1 MKSRHIFVIAL
12 YCAALAIILSWL
24 VLFPIHDLTQLSS
37 KGFRNIQSLPEGLRP
52 LFKGFP
58 NIITLVCY
66 VMFSLT
72 AFLFIKE
79 KRMLYRFI
87 SISSFVMLAWL
98 FLCLF

>member
-1 MKSRHIFVIAL
+1 MKSKHIFVISL
-12 YCAALAIILSWL
+12 YCAALGIILSWL
-24 VLFPIHDLTQLSS
+24 VLFPIHDFTQLSS
-37 KGFRNIQSLPEGLRP
+37 KGFRNIQLLPESLRP

-58 NIITLVCY
+58 NKITLICY

-72 AFLFIKE
+72 AFLFLKE
-79 KRMLYRFI
+79 KRTLFRFI